1 MNLNDI
7 YYMSGDE
14 LMDQNSDGDEDKVV
28 GVEDTLMSTAETY
41 IKKEVNTYTPNVGS
55 III

>member
-28 GVEDTLMSTAETY
+28 GVEDTLMSTAETH